1 MPVKLKLILPHAVM
15 LAFAAWLYW
24 VSLRIEVDTGGRI
37 GPAVWPKAIIVI
49 MALLCAFEIA
59 RRLLAGA
66 AFMPRGLVTSKPPG
80 KAAPGGAAKDMSGP
94 IASHP
99 WKLAGGVALVVGYVL
114 VVPLVGFVITTAV
127 FLAVFP
133 WVGGLRRPVLA
144 AVLGVAGSFLLV
156 VVFMRVAYIS
166 LPLGEGPFKALSI
179 ALIGLL
185 GVS

>member
-1 MPVKLKLILPHAVM
+1 MLSKLKLVLPHAVM
-15 LAFAAWLYW
+15 LAFAAWLYGI
-24 VSLRIEVDTGGRI
+24 SLRIDVDTGGRI
-37 GPAVWPKAIIVI
+37 GPAVWPKAIIVM

-59 RRLLAGA
+59 HRLLAGA
-66 AFMPRGLVTSKPPG
+66 AFMPRALVTTRPSG
-80 KAAPGGAAKDMSGP
+80 EEAPGSAAKDMSGP
-94 IASHP
+94 IANHP
-99 WKLAGGVALVVGYVL
+99 WKLAGGVAMVGGYVL
-114 VVPLVGFVITTAV
+114 VVPLMGFVITTAV

-144 AVLGVAGSFLLV
+144 AVLGVAGSFLLL

-179 ALIGLL
+179 ALMGLL